1 MYGNNN
7 NPAPGTAGAPCRR
20 VGSGQL
26 GMPCNR
32 GLKCTTSGDLGVP
45 RCMPMAPAPGP
56 RPTPR
61 PTPRPRPGLGQ
72 QCLTGQ
78 QFPGSGLRGNCQAG
92 LVCKPTGGDMGGVP
106 ICQEPKRPSGLRS
119 YECNPKR
126 GEPGFNGLDCIARD
140 DGNGRYKTM
149 EECNKNC
156 ASAKLSRYMCNPDRN
171 QMLGSKACIMT
182 SSNDH
187 SYSTEEECEKRCGSA
202 TLHTGYS
209 CPRGT
214 KVGGGACKKV
224 AGIPGVGGVFR
235 DPAHCAVGSNCH
247 AKPTSLMRDP
257 YWSVG
262 SVESNP
268 LSFMMSNVGDA
279 RGRIQNFMGE

>member
-26 GMPCNR
+26 GMPCDR

-56 RPTPR
+56 RPA
-61 PTPRPRPGLGQ
+61 PRPRPGLGQ

-106 ICQEPKRPSGLRS
+106 VCQEPKRPSGLRT
-119 YECNPKR
+119 YECNPRR
-126 GEPGFNGLDCIARD
+126 GYDGGGADCIARD
-140 DGNGRYKTM
+140 DGNGQYKSM
-149 EECNKNC
+149 EECNKKC
-156 ASAKLSRYMCNPDRN
+156 ASARLRNPTWKCNPDRN
-171 QMLGSKACIMT
+171 DMLGAKQCLKVYDGSGMYKSEA
-182 SSNDH
+182 
-187 SYSTEEECEKRCGSA
+187 ECDKHCGSA
-202 TLHTGYS
+202 HIRTGYS
-209 CPRGT
+209 CPSGT
-214 KVGGGACKKV
+214 EVGGGACKKV
-224 AGIPGVGGVFR
+224 AGIPGNRGVFS
-235 DPAHCAVGSNCH
+235 DPASCSMGSNCH
-247 AKPTSLMRDP
+247 AKPVSLMRDP
-257 YWSVG
+257 YWSIG
-262 SVESNP
+262 SVESDP
-268 LSFMMSNVGDA
+268 LMFMMSNVGDA